1 MMWWMVIIAAIV
13 FMVIKFVYDS
23 NKQAD
28 AVAKQGGMRV
38 KYATLINYLLS
49 SDPKC
54 RIIQETST
62 FISVGVSGISGS
74 TAFFIQQTFG
84 TVTIQYKV
92 KSQVFGNH
100 QLEWRFNEF
109 TAQEKMI
116 EKITND
122 INIYNNNMMQR
133 FM

>member
-1 MMWWMVIIAAIV
+1 MWWIIIIAIVVIIA
-13 FMVIKFVYDS
+13 IKFANDS

-38 KYATLINYLLS
+38 KYRILINYILS

-54 RIIQETST
+54 RIIQETAT

-74 TAFFIQQTFG
+74 TVFFIQQTFG
-84 TVTIQYKV
+84 FVTIQYKV

-100 QLEWRFNEF
+100 QIEWKFDEF
-109 TAQEKMI
+109 ADQEKMI
-116 EKITND
+116 EKITHD
-122 INIYNNNMMQR
+122 IDVYNNNIIQKFR
-133 FM
+133 